1 MQFWYMYY
9 TPVTTLVGWYA
20 TISISILE
28 DNVIDTNLASD
39 SPKPASI
46 TPLNPRRRGLIIG
59 ASDGLGAELARKL
72 AREGYL
78 LAVLA
83 RSADKLAALC
93 HELNRTE
100 QLARA
105 YIHNVAEYDKVPDL
119 LRKIVADLGGLD
131 LVIFVAGVN
140 YPPGGIDQ
148 YNFENDRK
156 MIEINLIGAMAWLHP
171 ISEMFQSAKSGQI
184 VGIASVAGDRG
195 RVGNPGYNTSKA
207 GLATYLEAL
216 RNRLTRHGVNVLT
229 VKPGFLKTEMLKA
242 AQGATP
248 FAIEPEK
255 AADDIIKA
263 IKKRKQVIY
272 TASIWRWI
280 MLAIQ
285 HTPSFIFRRLSF

>member
-1 MQFWYMYY
+1 M
-9 TPVTTLVGWYA
+9 
-20 TISISILE
+20 
-28 DNVIDTNLASD
+28 SD
-39 SPKPASI
+39 SPIPASA

-59 ASDGLGAELARKL
+59 ASVGLGAELARKL
-72 AREGYL
+72 SREGYS
-78 LAVLA
+78 LALIA
-83 RSADKLAALC
+83 RSEDKLNDLSNEINSNGGNAQPYV
-93 HELNRTE
+93 HDVTE
-100 QLARA
+100 
-105 YIHNVAEYDKVPDL
+105 YKKIPDL

-131 LVIFVAGVN
+131 VVVFVAGVN
-140 YPPGGIDQ
+140 FPPGGIDK

-156 MIEINLIGAMAWLHP
+156 MVEVNLIGAMAWLSP
-171 ISEMFQSAKSGQI
+171 IAEMFQSAKAGQI

-229 VKPGFLKTEMLKA
+229 VKPGFMKTEMMKA

-255 AADDIIKA
+255 AADDIFKA
-263 IKKRKQVIY
+263 MEKRKQLIY

-285 HTPSFIFRRLSF
+285 HTPSFIFRRLTF